1 MRGAAAITA
10 VCFATIACT
19 IMADRWAAS
28 QDGDDLWA
36 DSPSPIARAK
46 TKRGSRR
53 RRRPDRQSSLP
64 SGTTRKSNTNDAA
77 SEGADAKTKENEI
90 PSKLNA
96 AADTRTEDDEKGAAP
111 VDSVAKAAGSM
122 GNASSSDEDEDEEDD
137 EEESSLEYIPI
148 RRIINR
154 EDDEAKKKGTSSGSR
169 SNAGTRSGKISA
181 DKKKKKNKQKL
192 ETTAATTTPRNNTKG
207 RSKGKSRGIDPS
219 KFHRSVCLG
228 DDLDVGVECEDDKEG
243 DGNNIARTNGEG
255 CEATTTAAAAAS
267 ASTSTSASSGIS
279 SLRNRP
285 PLVPSA
291 APSTA
296 KPIGS
301 PPPTSLSRL
310 RQILS
315 EAQMRIVQ
323 NKRREITT
331 QIKIRRAAFRDVTEL
346 RTWPLQELALE
357 DLDRLM
363 EVHLDG
369 GSGEGGGGQ
378 ATMKL
383 DQDNSDSDVLCGGF
397 ASDSSG
403 ISTSS
408 IDEPKRACRRAGGG
422 STGVGRNAG
431 GRPSLD
437 PGEDLSPGKASLRSR
452 YAEEFRFE
460 RSLRRG
466 GEGKTNAKRDGTQKD
481 EEEEAEA
488 ASEGVYKTNTDAW
501 QPRRNDPDLTP
512 DSISSTSTSDDA
524 AEESSSGPQSEDFL
538 PPLWCMEPRIFAVE
552 KSAAGKRRYLVGH
565 LGRFLDLYWRKTDPY
580 QRHYYELIRE
590 GTPCRLYLDLEFTRA
605 ANPDIND
612 DVAEQLVTELIQ
624 ELSLSL
630 KQVYGFDVDR
640 SAFVDLDSSTPKKF
654 SRHLIVHLPHESLF
668 VDAPAVG
675 SFIRHVVGRL
685 AEEIATGELQ
695 RRRPI
700 LAKHLFVRTKER
712 DAGEAPDATLQ
723 VGFADDTTCFIDI
736 GVYTRNRLF
745 RLLASAKY
753 GKPSSAALR
762 IATANTFP
770 FPKGFANDRFYV
782 PDQDNTAGES
792 NNGNIGSPPNASS
805 PDLDFEYDGE
815 VDMNDPEIAQFFSSM
830 DWSAHADALAS
841 TLVVPPNY
849 SKINYPLLQAVE
861 EAPDVSRTGRVVAS
875 SNGNGSMNSSRRAVR
890 SFPKSSVGVSP
901 FLALDDFV
909 SNILGSRGGAYGSI
923 RAWSLDD
930 SQPNST
936 VPNYITYHM
945 KDNRFCERIGRQHK
959 SNNVMWTVDLRFMTC
974 QQTCHDPECRAM
986 GFRGE
991 SVDLPQNVQ
1000 EQVRERLFDYE
1011 LAALDEKAILEQAKN
1026 EIPATTATSTN
1037 IGEEISDSFER
1048 ALLNLGISGD
1058 EKVSNEREDLGGG
1071 VTTENGMQGPPTVQE
1086 NHDDFDSALTAA
1098 LMLNPELFP

>member
-1 MRGAAAITA
+1 
-10 VCFATIACT
+10 
-19 IMADRWAAS
+19 MADRWAAS

-53 RRRPDRQSSLP
+53 RRRADRESALP
-64 SGTTRKSNTNDAA
+64 SGTATRKSSANDADA
-77 SEGADAKTKENEI
+77 EADADDSGGADGKKHPTAENNTVDTPSPSSSRDRRGGRGGIARGGRGGKTKENET

-96 AADTRTEDDEKGAAP
+96 AEDEEEGSAAAAH
-111 VDSVAKAAGSM
+111 VGTAAKAAGSKE
-122 GNASSSDEDEDEEDD
+122 NSSSSDDDDD
-137 EEESSLEYIPI
+137 EEESSVEYIPI

-154 EDDEAKKKGTSSGSR
+154 EDDAPKKKKGTSSGSR
-169 SNAGTRSGKISA
+169 SNAGARSSSGKGSA
-181 DKKKKKNKQKL
+181 DNNKKKNRQRS
-192 ETTAATTTPRNNTKG
+192 ETTATSRNNAKG
-207 RSKGKSRGIDPS
+207 RSRGIDPS
-219 KFHRSVCLG
+219 KFHRSVMG
-228 DDLDVGVECEDDKEG
+228 DDHDQSKEDEDDDG
-243 DGNNIARTNGEG
+243 DNIARTKNTNDDGE
-255 CEATTTAAAAAS
+255 TT
-267 ASTSTSASSGIS
+267 S

-285 PLVPSA
+285 PLIPSA
-291 APSTA
+291 ASTTTR
-296 KPIGS
+296 PIGS

-363 EVHLDG
+363 EVHVG
-369 GSGEGGGGQ
+369 GEGGGGQ

-383 DQDNSDSDVLCGGF
+383 DQANSDADVLCSGF

-408 IDEPKRACRRAGGG
+408 IDEPKRACRRSGGG

-437 PGEDLSPGKASLRSR
+437 PGEDLSPGKATLRAR

-460 RSLRRG
+460 RSLRRV
-466 GEGKTNAKRDGTQKD
+466 GEGETSAAQDGKQQK
-481 EEEEAEA
+481 EEEVGTVVDV
-488 ASEGVYKTNTDAW
+488 GVYKANTDAW
-501 QPRRNDPDLTP
+501 QPRRSGPDLTP
-512 DSISSTSTSDDA
+512 DSISSTSTSDEA
-524 AEESSSGPQSEDFL
+524 AEESSSAPQPEDFL

-565 LGRFLDLYWRKTDPY
+565 LGRFLDLYWRKSDSNM
-580 QRHYYELIRE
+580 RHFYELIRE

-605 ANPDIND
+605 ANPEIND
-612 DVAEQLVTELIQ
+612 DIAEQLVTELIQ

-630 KQVYGFDVDR
+630 KQLYGFDVDR
-640 SAFVDLDSSTPKKF
+640 SAYVDLDSSTPKKF
-654 SRHLIVHLPHESLF
+654 SRHLIVHLPQQSLF

-695 RRRPI
+695 CRRPI
-700 LAKHLFVRTKER
+700 LAKHLFVHTKER
-712 DAGEAPDATLQ
+712 DAGEAPESTPQ

-745 RLLASAKY
+745 RLLGSAKY

-762 IATANTFP
+762 IASANAFP
-770 FPKGFANDRFYV
+770 FPKGFTNDRFYV
-782 PDQDNTAGES
+782 PDQENTAGDS
-792 NNGNIGSPPNASS
+792 NSSSPPSAFP
-805 PDLDFEYDGE
+805 PDLDYEYDDE

-830 DWSAHADALAS
+830 DWSAHADALAL

-849 SKINYPLLQAVE
+849 SKIKYPLLRAVE

-875 SNGNGSMNSSRRAVR
+875 SNGDGSINGGHRVAR
-890 SFPKSSVGVSP
+890 SFPKSSLGASP
-901 FLALDDFV
+901 FLALDDFI
-909 SNILGSRGGAYGSI
+909 SNVLGSRGGAHGSV

-936 VPNYITYHM
+936 APSYITYHM

-991 SVDLPQNVQ
+991 PVDLPQNVQ

-1011 LAALDEKAILEQAKN
+1011 LAALDEQAILEQAKN
-1026 EIPATTATSTN
+1026 EMAATTVANTN
-1037 IGEEISDSFER
+1037 IGEEISDSFEK
-1048 ALLNLGISGD
+1048 ALLNLDISGD
-1058 EKVSNEREDLGGG
+1058 VKESNEREGDGCI
-1071 VTTENGMQGPPTVQE
+1071 TTANVPAGPTIVEDHQ
-1086 NHDDFDSALTAA
+1086 DDFDSALNNA